1 MELGPR
7 KAPIEPNAGYPLP
20 LIRKYKR
27 EHHFFLINLFTK
39 SETAEVLGAVHGQG
53 PGELCTWD
61 RKQGERVL
69 LNKKNNGSYNH
80 PPSPIKKTQK

>member
-1 MELGPR
+1 MLGLLNPYSFPSTLR
-7 KAPIEPNAGYPLP
+7 APPPVQRRNWAPIEPNAGYPFP

-39 SETAEVLGAVHGQG
+39 SEIAEVLGAVHGQG

-61 RKQGERVL
+61 R
-69 LNKKNNGSYNH
+69 
-80 PPSPIKKTQK
+80 